1 MPNKITEKQKKQ
13 VSLYICNALSISA
26 KRKIELEMKTNTEL
40 SNYMNELK
48 FTINTTRQISTIGP
62 SEELLQGSR
71 NLLHGKI
78 QGINKENSS
87 ASFFSGILNNIKS
100 SVSFIAK
107 KQQPVW
113 AVATYVI
120 IGLLAG
126 RLLLFPSADKPIDI
140 SGQENIDMNK
150 LIQSGA
156 LSDLRIDQS
165 TLSPSSIKLASH
177 SDERFNV
184 SGNVNDKNIRQI
196 LYYLLLNDDVIDNR
210 FQAGKQIRNITP
222 NNESRMVLISS
233 ILSEKD
239 QKVRSQSMG
248 TLAQYQSSPELINA
262 CKRILLD
269 DHNADMRLESL
280 DILEKNKSSD
290 LIPLLEVVS
299 KMDDNS
305 SVREKASELLEE
317 LQKPVSIEYNE
328 VIK

>member
-48 FTINTTRQISTIGP
+48 FSINTTRQISTIGP

-100 SVSFIAK
+100 TVSFIAK

-210 FQAGKQIRNITP
+210 FQAGKQIRNI
-222 NNESRMVLISS
+222 
-233 ILSEKD
+233 
-239 QKVRSQSMG
+239 
-248 TLAQYQSSPELINA
+248 
-262 CKRILLD
+262 
-269 DHNADMRLESL
+269 
-280 DILEKNKSSD
+280 
-290 LIPLLEVVS
+290 S
-299 KMDDNS
+299 K
-305 SVREKASELLEE
+305 
-317 LQKPVSIEYNE
+317 
-328 VIK
+328 

>member
-1 MPNKITEKQKKQ
+1 MPNKLTEKQKKQ
-13 VSLYICNALSISA
+13 VSLYVCNALSISA
-26 KRKIELEMKTNTEL
+26 KRKIELEIKTNTEL
-40 SNYMNELK
+40 SNYMSELK
-48 FTINTTRQISTIGP
+48 FTINATRQISTIAP

-78 QGINKENSS
+78 QVINREKSS
-87 ASFFSGILNNIKS
+87 ASFFSSILNNIKS
-100 SVSFIAK
+100 GVSFVAK

-126 RLLLFPSADKPIDI
+126 RLLFFPSTDKPIDI
-140 SGQENIDMNK
+140 SGQENVDMNK

-165 TLSPSSIKLASH
+165 TLSPSSIKLVSH

-196 LYYLLLNDDVIDNR
+196 LYYLLLNDEVIDNR
-210 FQAGKQIRNITP
+210 FQAGKQIRRITP
-222 NNESRMVLISS
+222 NGESRMVLISS
-233 ILSEKD
+233 ILSETD
-239 QKVRSQSMG
+239 QKVKLQSME
-248 TLAQYQSSPELINA
+248 TLSQYQSSQELINA

-269 DHNADMRLESL
+269 DRNSDMRLEAIE
-280 DILEKNKSSD
+280 ILEKNKSSD
-290 LIPLLEVVS
+290 LISLLEVVS

-305 SVREKASELLEE
+305 SVRNKANELLAE